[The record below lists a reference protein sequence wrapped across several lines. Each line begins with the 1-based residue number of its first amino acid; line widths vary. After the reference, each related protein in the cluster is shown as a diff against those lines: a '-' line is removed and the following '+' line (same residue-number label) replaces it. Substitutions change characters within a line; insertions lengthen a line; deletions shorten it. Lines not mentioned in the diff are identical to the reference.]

1 MKIATWNINSLR
13 VRLPHVLRWLESQRP
28 DVLALQETKLP
39 DPDFPAEEFTRLG
52 YHAAFSGQP
61 AYNGVALLA
70 RAPLTVEATAL
81 PDFDDAQKRVL
92 FAHLGE
98 VHILNLYVPNGQSLD
113 SDKYQY
119 KLQWLKQLNRWLTRL
134 LREHPQLVVLGDFN
148 IAPEDRD
155 VYDPKAW
162 EGGVLVS
169 AAERAAFRSLLEQGL
184 QDSFRLLHQEGGH
197 YSWWDYRAA
206 AFRRNLGLR
215 IDHILL
221 SPALAGRCLGT
232 HMDREPRGWE
242 RPSDHVP
249 VITML

>member
-39 DPDFPAEEFTRLG
+39 DPDFPAEAFTRLG

-221 SPALAGRCLGT
+221 SPALARRCLGT
-232 HMDREPRGWE
+232 YMDREPRGWE

>member
-39 DPDFPAEEFTRLG
+39 DPDFPAEAFTRLG

-70 RAPLTVEATAL
+70 RAPLTVAATAL

>member
-39 DPDFPAEEFTRLG
+39 DPDFPAEAFTRLG

-70 RAPLTVEATAL
+70 RVPLTVAATAL

-221 SPALAGRCLGT
+221 SPALARRCLGT
-232 HMDREPRGWE
+232 YMDREPRGWE

>member
-39 DPDFPAEEFTRLG
+39 DPDFPAEAFTRLG

-70 RAPLTVEATAL
+70 RVPLTVAATAL

>member
-92 FAHLGE
+92 FAHLDE

-119 KLQWLKQLNRWLTRL
+119 KLRWLEQLNRWLTQL
-134 LREHPQLVVLGDFN
+134 LREHPQLVVLGDLN

-155 VYDPKAW
+155 VHDPKAW

-169 AAERAAFRSLLEQGL
+169 SAERAAFRSLLEQGL
-184 QDSFRLLHQEGGH
+184 QDSFRLFHQEGGH

-206 AFRRNLGLR
+206 AFRRNPRLR

-221 SPALAGRCLGT
+221 SPALARRCLGT
-232 HMDREPRGWE
+232 YMDREPRGWE

>member
-39 DPDFPAEEFTRLG
+39 DPDFPAEAFTRLG

-70 RAPLTVEATAL
+70 RVPLTVAATAL

-221 SPALAGRCLGT
+221 SPALARRCLGT